1 VLKRRAE
8 TAEGNFVAL
17 VGRVQDFRMSLRSEM
32 HAMPSGAKSINGLS
46 KLSAAMET
54 TIDDSGLYLRNVSD
68 TLKQSRSNW
77 EIHYGTQAEVDRA
90 KAGGSKEIRRQIRQR
105 SPAPE
110 PDGNIQKRQKI

>member
-1 VLKRRAE
+1 MLKRRAE

-32 HAMPSGAKSINGLS
+32 HTMPSGAESIKGLS

-54 TIDDSGLYLRNVSD
+54 AIDDSGLYLRNVSD
-68 TLKQSRSNW
+68 ALKQSRSNW
-77 EIHYGTQAEVDRA
+77 EIR
-90 KAGGSKEIRRQIRQR
+90 GSKETRRQIRQR

-110 PDGNIQKRQKI
+110 PDGNIQKRRKI